1 MYLLLPTLLGKKPRL
16 QGNTPPCPIEAQKI
30 KCSAEGGLR
39 DAILMPAVILT
50 AVTLLCVLKE
60 QFRVRMDRVD
70 LVTQRGQSL

>member
-1 MYLLLPTLLGKKPRL
+1 
-16 QGNTPPCPIEAQKI
+16 
-30 KCSAEGGLR
+30 
-39 DAILMPAVILT
+39 MPAVILT